1 MWRPAILLF
10 CLFGLPALAETATG
24 PRLGAASNFGQG
36 WQPEMLD
43 AAEALGVRDLRDA
56 VYWDLVEV
64 DGRRRFGTFQ
74 TRWPDLLAPRGMG
87 TSLTVNNGHP
97 DHDGGVTPHTPGAV
111 AAFAGFAAALAAQ
124 FPAADA
130 IEVGNEMNSA
140 VFTSGP
146 MREADLEGKARYYTA
161 LLRATHGAVKA
172 ERPAMRILGG
182 AAHSIPLAWF
192 GALSEAGAPAWMD
205 AAVIHPYT
213 TPPEQLRRQ
222 VALLRG
228 VPGFGAMPLE
238 VTEFGSEDAG
248 TAAAHF
254 VTNYCQMALSGV
266 TRVVWY
272 PLNPRGDGLVP
283 LIGADL
289 EVTAAGRAYRLIA
302 ERMEGRPVRDAAPD
316 PFTYACRFGGR
327 ALVIWGAPRDVTL
340 GGEGLRALDAAGAPV
355 DAPRVSREAPLVIVS
370 EGAEVVLGGN
380 VILGP
385 QAVLADSFDQFAW
398 PGQPGDGFE
407 RFARQGGE
415 VLDWELRGGQQR
427 GGVPWTPYL
436 GSARDG
442 LLRMG
447 ADWILPARPAAGP
460 IEVVHRWTAPAA
472 GAVTVEARLAPA
484 ERSEDG
490 VEATLTLNGQ
500 VLEARTVTGA
510 AVLRHD
516 LTLAAGDR
524 VELSVGPGA
533 TARGDVTAFRLTI
546 SRR

>member
-74 TRWPDLLAPRGMG
+74 TRWPDLLAPRGMD

-146 MREADLEGKARYYTA
+146 MREADLAGKARYYTA

-172 ERPAMRILGG
+172 ERPGMRILGG

-213 TPPEQLRRQ
+213 TPPEQVRRQ
-222 VALLRG
+222 VALLRE
-228 VPGFGAMPLE
+228 VPGFEAMPLE

-302 ERMEGRPVRDAAPD
+302 ERMEGRPVADAAPD
-316 PFTYACRFGGR
+316 PSTYACRFGDR
-327 ALVIWGAPRDVTL
+327 ALVIWGAPREVTL
-340 GGEGLRALDAAGAPV
+340 TGAGVRALDATGAPV
-355 DAPRVSREAPLVIVS
+355 AAPRLSREAPLVIVS
-370 EGAEVVLGGN
+370 ESAPVVLGGN
-380 VILGP
+380 VVLGP

-407 RFARQGGE
+407 RFARQGDE
-415 VLDWELRGGQQR
+415 VIDWELRGGQQR

-447 ADWILPARPAAGP
+447 ADWFLPARPEAGP
-460 IEVVHRWTAPAA
+460 IEVVHRWTAPVA

-490 VEATLTLNGQ
+490 VDATLKLNGR

-516 LTLAAGDR
+516 LMLAAGDR